1 MKKQRFLVIFLVVA
15 VIVLLILLSAEHT
28 YVLGGYG
35 YGY

>member
-15 VIVLLILLSAEHT
+15 VIVLLILLSAEQA